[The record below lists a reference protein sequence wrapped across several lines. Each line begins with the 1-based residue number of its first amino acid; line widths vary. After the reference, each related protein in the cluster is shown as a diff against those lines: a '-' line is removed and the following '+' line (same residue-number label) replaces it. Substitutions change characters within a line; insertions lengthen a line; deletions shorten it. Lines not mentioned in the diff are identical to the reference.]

1 MPFRDISACCLY
13 SPLTYPTHVLSH
25 WAYAII
31 FFFIVTSHRQTYW
44 VILCKKQS
52 GCNATFRDF
61 LYLCTQT
68 ASCSRRREAFHAFSR
83 WEGLPRRGCGWEL
96 VSWHKRRLLY
106 ALFLTDWNFA
116 NFMDCHEHGNGRC
129 PRDVHIHIPLPLMA
143 YCVLRYATYWYRGK
157 CIHIGV
163 GFDVVLALYQR
174 CTLKDDIS
182 YLLPTW
188 LSVGTRKR
196 KRKHH
201 FVGWQERTNKMKNK
215 SCATNFATQ
224 QPFSL
229 LLLLQEPFLLAER
242 KKMCYLSMT
251 ANQSQYTN
259 INSFILG
266 YIY

>member
-1 MPFRDISACCLY
+1 MPEARRAEVGRTCIHKKGVTVRFGFDAVRTSQL
-13 SPLTYPTHVLSH
+13 PTDC
-25 WAYAII
+25 
-31 FFFIVTSHRQTYW
+31 Q
-44 VILCKKQS
+44 KQS
-52 GCNATFRDF
+52 NGNASWGVFYTAVLASDGSAVCCREGE
-61 LYLCTQT
+61 LYIYT
-68 ASCSRRREAFHAFSR
+68 
-83 WEGLPRRGCGWEL
+83 
-96 VSWHKRRLLY
+96 
-106 ALFLTDWNFA
+106 
-116 NFMDCHEHGNGRC
+116 
-129 PRDVHIHIPLPLMA
+129 
-143 YCVLRYATYWYRGK
+143 
-157 CIHIGV
+157 GV
-163 GFDVVLALYQR
+163 GLSALYQH

-188 LSVGTRKR
+188 LSAGTGKL

-201 FVGWQERTNKMKNK
+201 FIGWQERTNKMKNK

-242 KKMCYLSMT
+242 KKMCYLSMA

>member
-1 MPFRDISACCLY
+1 MGRGWAGIHNGKRRFCTLLFWQSVNLANSTVSQKQSNAERLMRCIIY
-13 SPLTYPTHVLSH
+13 SPYWLRMYFAFVGREGRLYTYT
-25 WAYAII
+25 
-31 FFFIVTSHRQTYW
+31 
-44 VILCKKQS
+44 
-52 GCNATFRDF
+52 
-61 LYLCTQT
+61 
-68 ASCSRRREAFHAFSR
+68 
-83 WEGLPRRGCGWEL
+83 
-96 VSWHKRRLLY
+96 
-106 ALFLTDWNFA
+106 
-116 NFMDCHEHGNGRC
+116 
-129 PRDVHIHIPLPLMA
+129 
-143 YCVLRYATYWYRGK
+143 
-157 CIHIGV
+157 GV
-163 GFDVVLALYQR
+163 GLSALYQH

-188 LSVGTRKR
+188 LSAGTGKL

-201 FVGWQERTNKMKNK
+201 FIGWQERTNKMKNK

-242 KKMCYLSMT
+242 KKMCYLSIA

>member
-1 MPFRDISACCLY
+1 M
-13 SPLTYPTHVLSH
+13 
-25 WAYAII
+25 
-31 FFFIVTSHRQTYW
+31 
-44 VILCKKQS
+44 
-52 GCNATFRDF
+52 
-61 LYLCTQT
+61 
-68 ASCSRRREAFHAFSR
+68 
-83 WEGLPRRGCGWEL
+83 
-96 VSWHKRRLLY
+96 
-106 ALFLTDWNFA
+106 NFA
-116 NFMDCHEHGNGRC
+116 NSTVSQKQSNAERLMRC
-129 PRDVHIHIPLPLMA
+129 IIYSPHW
-143 YCVLRYATYWYRGK
+143 LRTILLFVVKSAFLYTYT
-157 CIHIGV
+157 GV
-163 GFDVVLALYQR
+163 GLSALYQR

-188 LSVGTRKR
+188 LSAGTGKL

-201 FVGWQERTNKMKNK
+201 FIGWQERTNKMKNK

-242 KKMCYLSMT
+242 KKMCYLPMA